1 MKTKLL
7 VLVLVLSVLL
17 AGCRAGEASSQPA
30 PAQSAPRS
38 SPAQDKPQQPVL
50 VDRPD
55 SLYPMAV
62 ERWSVDMDG
71 DGTEELVEL
80 RAEKGYFG
88 NETEPE
94 KWFEGDGMHPYTL
107 VVTHGDTV
115 YELPL
120 GREDNSSPPL
130 TPVYWTE
137 ERTGRGWTQDKDGRP
152 VLVLWFDSL
161 SRVLDIYA
169 LGFHE
174 GAPVLLPVP
183 EGEFET
189 VPDQWSEW
197 YD

>member
-71 DGTEELVEL
+71 DGTDELVTAITWENGQAVVL
-80 RAEKGYFG
+80 
-88 NETEPE
+88 NQ
-94 KWFEGDGMHPYTL
+94 WFE
-107 VVTHGDTV
+107 
-115 YELPL
+115 
-120 GREDNSSPPL
+120 
-130 TPVYWTE
+130 
-137 ERTGRGWTQDKDGRP
+137 
-152 VLVLWFDSL
+152 
-161 SRVLDIYA
+161 
-169 LGFHE
+169 
-174 GAPVLLPVP
+174 
-183 EGEFET
+183 
-189 VPDQWSEW
+189 W
-197 YD
+197 YY